1 MLDDRRVF
9 PRLANDAIFIPHGRG
24 TLFRNDANAF
34 ILDEE
39 GSYELMRGLAPRLTG
54 TSSLDDIC
62 NAHRVDLRPTIARLV
77 HLLID
82 YGILRNDI
90 DHRGGLPAEVRT
102 RFAAQVAL
110 LDHLADAPEERFDWF
125 RQSRVLLMGSGV
137 AFRACAAALRRNGLE
152 RLLTTDDDDDGEE
165 RLSMVLYVTD
175 SLCFSTLTRA
185 CHRALRDRGLILLAC
200 VLDDQTWLGPLMR
213 APACGVCAFRR
224 VSVGL
229 WKAGALHRLPAPES
243 QTRDTGAANEALATR
258 LGGDAAFEAFKALA
272 GGVRPD
278 LAGGVILQTATGPD
292 TVRATFTPYTLH
304 WCWGACR
311 RYQPAARDGALH
323 PC

>member
-9 PRLANDAIFIPHGRG
+9 PRLANDAIFLPHGRG

-34 ILDEE
+34 ILDED

-62 NAHRVDLRPTIARLV
+62 HAHRADLRPTIARLV
-77 HLLID
+77 RLLID
-82 YGILRNDI
+82 YGILRNDS
-90 DHRGGLPAEVRT
+90 HHSRRLPADVRT

-125 RQSRVLLMGSGV
+125 RQSRVLLMGSGL
-137 AFRACAAALRRNGLE
+137 AFGACAAALRRNGLE
-152 RLLTTDDDDDGEE
+152 SLFTKEDDDDRDE
-165 RLSMVLYVTD
+165 RLSMVLCITD
-175 SLCFSTLTRA
+175 SLCLSTLKRA
-185 CHRALRDRGLILLAC
+185 CHRALRDRGLILFAC
-200 VLDDQTWLGPLMR
+200 VLDDQAWLGPLMR
-213 APACGVCAFRR
+213 APACGICAFRR

-229 WKAGALHRLPAPES
+229 WKAGALHRLPAPER
-243 QTRDTGAANEALATR
+243 QPRDTRETNEALARR

-311 RYQPAARDGALH
+311 PCQPAARDAVLH